1 MIFTKKQPPSG
12 FYVYAYLRKD
22 NSPYYIGKGIGQR
35 AWSKLHGVNLPD
47 YARIVILESNLTN
60 LGACAIESR
69 MIRWYGRKN
78 VGTGILRNMTD
89 GGEGASGYKWSEESK
104 LKRKQTIISNN
115 GINNLKGSTRPRI
128 ICKHCN
134 KSVDTV
140 NYQRY
145 HGDQC
150 LVVNPTQSRSLVRTK
165 SLATKQ
171 CHCGISCSNSMFTRW
186 HGDKCKLALATDRS
200 KS

>member
-1 MIFTKKQPPSG
+1 MKLTY
-12 FYVYAYLRKD
+12 YVYAYLRKD
-22 NSPYYIGKGIGQR
+22 GSPYYIGKGKGRR
-35 AWSKLHGVNLPD
+35 AYDKHKYIPVPKD
-47 YARIVILESNLTN
+47 KKRIIFLESNLTDI
-60 LGACAIESR
+60 GALAIERR